1 MYYFQKFIEVYKTIC
16 SNLVADITDFF
27 SPQEFFGF
35 YPEEPWCEVRVT
47 ARGGEERAVCYLN
60 KLTGAM
66 QVGGRPQDFRPTL
79 RVRLSF

>member
-1 MYYFQKFIEVYKTIC
+1 M
-16 SNLVADITDFF
+16 
-27 SPQEFFGF
+27 
-35 YPEEPWCEVRVT
+35 T

-79 RVRLSF
+79 RVRLSFFIASKTIGAISDFTKAHNNAL